1 MLIWAGIALN
11 ILASLINIYE
21 KINNSI
27 LKKLYLD
34 IDKIK
39 KGNYLVETQLIDIEE
54 NDKEASN
61 NITSNN
67 TNSNNTGN
75 NINNN

>member
-1 MLIWAGIALN
+1 M
-11 ILASLINIYE
+11 SLIKEFTFTVIEDDSLNKLKKIFESAQE

-61 NITSNN
+61 TTTS
-67 TNSNNTGN
+67 N